1 MRRVGTVNAMQ
12 GSGVTSGCSTCMLI
26 APRWLGSYEDNA
38 EKVRSVGDSCA
49 VCGRSINEVGTS
61 GRRSDSFHLIFSTVC
76 NCRCHNASR
85 CRCGRRYQRCPFHAK
100 VLTRTRPLRPCH
112 HAGNAWSP
120 RLPPWL
126 AHTAAT
132 SIRHSPLA
140 SATTRPVPSVPSV
153 SVPLTPH
160 VHPDTV
166 VDNVDNVDRSHSRR
180 SRR

>member
-112 HAGNAWSP
+112 HAGNAWSVTTP
-120 RLPPWL
+120 SPVAGSHRRHVDPPQPL
-126 AHTAAT
+126 GFRHDTACSVCAVCVCAFDT
-132 SIRHSPLA
+132 S
-140 SATTRPVPSVPSV
+140 
-153 SVPLTPH
+153 
-160 VHPDTV
+160 
-166 VDNVDNVDRSHSRR
+166 RSS
-180 SRR
+180 